1 MKKVLIDYLGRN
13 NAGPVF
19 TIEIARSMAKNGYE
33 VFVLI
38 SKQTVNRTEWEC
50 DSFFKEIYEVDTY
63 SSNIEFLVNTT
74 RLFVSGKKKIV
85 EHYKKK
91 QIKFDYIIRPFY
103 HPWAVFLDNTIAYE
117 KVVTF
122 CHDPISHYGA
132 NKLRSSLFGKFMK
145 QSDIVVVLTK
155 SFTEVVEKKYGI
167 DKKNIIFMPHGI
179 IKMYKNKQMK
189 QDSTLYSKDKINFM
203 FFGRI
208 EKYKGIGV
216 LLKAFNMLCEK
227 YQNVSLTIAGKGQT
241 EEFEDLMKNLP
252 NFKLMNRFIE
262 DEEVGMLFDGPNV
275 ITVMPYLDAT
285 QSGIIP
291 LALEYKT
298 PVIATDT
305 GGIREQL
312 LDGKFGLIAKPGD
325 EKSLY
330 LEMKKIVDDKN
341 IITEQKKIMKEVS
354 EEMDWDVILNKF
366 CQELE
371 GKCDVQ

>member
-1 MKKVLIDYLGRN
+1 
-13 NAGPVF
+13 
-19 TIEIARSMAKNGYE
+19 
-33 VFVLI
+33 
-38 SKQTVNRTEWEC
+38 
-50 DSFFKEIYEVDTY
+50 
-63 SSNIEFLVNTT
+63 
-74 RLFVSGKKKIV
+74 
-85 EHYKKK
+85 
-91 QIKFDYIIRPFY
+91 
-103 HPWAVFLDNTIAYE
+103 
-117 KVVTF
+117 
-122 CHDPISHYGA
+122 
-132 NKLRSSLFGKFMK
+132 
-145 QSDIVVVLTK
+145 
-155 SFTEVVEKKYGI
+155 
-167 DKKNIIFMPHGI
+167 
-179 IKMYKNKQMK
+179 MK